1 MIMYTPVIGLEI
13 HLQLNTKSKMFC
25 SCPNESEALPNT
37 NICPVCMGHPGVL
50 PVINKEA
57 VLKTIKTALALDC
70 RIADFSKFDRKNYFY
85 PDLPKG
91 YQISQYDKPL
101 AENGF
106 LQLAEEKI
114 RIRRVHLEE
123 DSGKLIHPSDK
134 DYSLVDYNR
143 VGTPL
148 LELVTEPDIKSAGQA
163 KDFCREIQ
171 LIARYLDISEANME
185 KGEMRCEVNI
195 SLTQNSKLK
204 TQNLLG
210 TKVEIK
216 NLNSFQAVE
225 KSIEYEIQRQAKLL
239 EKGQSVVQETRGWDE
254 EKNQTFFQRGKEEAH
269 DYRYFPEPDLPPLV
283 FNKDSPINI
292 EGIRKSLLELPRAK
306 RERFQRE
313 YGFNSKEVR
322 ILTDAKELAD
332 YVEKVISELRTW
344 IYSLEGVEGTE
355 EEIWQKN
362 KKRLIKLVA
371 NWLINRL
378 LALVHEKGI
387 KFKEI
392 KITPEDFAEFITFF
406 HQGRISSRLG
416 RVLLGKMFTAGRDPS
431 RIMDEESLEQ
441 VSDEEELIDIVEKVI
456 KNNPDVVQDYKKGKV
471 NVLKF
476 LIGQVMKETGG
487 RANPPMVEELLKKK
501 LVGSS

>member
-1 MIMYTPVIGLEI
+1 MNYTLVIGLEI

-25 SCPNESEALPNT
+25 SCPNESEALANT

-57 VLKTIKTALALDC
+57 VIKTIKTAMALDC
-70 RIADFSKFDRKNYFY
+70 QIADFSKFDRKNYFY

-106 LQLAEEKI
+106 LELGENKI

-171 LIARYLDISEANME
+171 LMARYLDISEANME

-195 SLTQNSKLK
+195 SLMKAK
-204 TQNLLG
+204 KLG

-216 NLNSFQAVE
+216 NLNSFQVVE

-239 EKGQSVVQETRGWDE
+239 EKGRPVVQETRGWDE
-254 EKNQTFFQRGKEEAH
+254 EKGQTFSQRGKEEAH

-283 FNKDSPINI
+283 FDKDSPINI
-292 EGIRKSLLELPRAK
+292 EEIRKSLLELPRAK

-313 YGFNSKEVR
+313 YGFNSEEVR
-322 ILTDAKELAD
+322 ILTDTKELAD
-332 YVEKVISELRTW
+332 YVEKVISELRAW

-416 RVLLGKMFTAGRDPS
+416 QILLGKMFTTGRDPS

-441 VSDEEELIDIVEKVI
+441 VSDEKELIDIVEKVI

-476 LIGQVMKETGG
+476 LIGQAMKETGG
-487 RANPPMVEELLKKK
+487 RANPQMIEELLKKK
-501 LVGSS
+501 LLGSS